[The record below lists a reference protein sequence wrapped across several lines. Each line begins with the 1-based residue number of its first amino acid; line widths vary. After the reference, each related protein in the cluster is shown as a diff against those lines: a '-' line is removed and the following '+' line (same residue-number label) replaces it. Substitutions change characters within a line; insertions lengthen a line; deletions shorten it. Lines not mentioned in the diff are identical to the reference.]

1 MTYGAMV
8 RAQRMVGGFM
18 QDFLYGYQDSLS
30 EGYSSPGTEYVE
42 HEYAYDRISNKV
54 AETTADDYND
64 YQSRF
69 NANRRIGQHSQNPPP
84 IHKVDPKM
92 AQVLE
97 MLKNLKPKAYQ
108 NGSFVI
114 NYARALN
121 TLGID
126 QNSSPAVILM
136 EIAKY
141 LQTYYDSTSSNHAE
155 NDTRNESF
163 EGRSLLASGLPYVNA
178 NRRVQT
184 QGHPPGLPGYEDLPP
199 ADCKINDMNPCVGN
213 HFTHFLN

>member
-1 MTYGAMV
+1 MTYGTMV
-8 RAQRMVGGFM
+8 RAQRMVGNLM
-18 QDFLYGYQDSLS
+18 QDFMYGYQDSLS

-69 NANRRIGQHSQNPPP
+69 SANRRSGQHTQNPPL
-84 IHKVDPKM
+84 IHKVDPKV
-92 AQVLE
+92 ARVVE
-97 MLKNLKPKAYQ
+97 MLKNLKPKPNQ
-108 NGSFVI
+108 NDSFVI
-114 NYARALN
+114 RYARALN

-126 QNSSPAVILM
+126 QKSSPAVILM

-141 LQTYYDSTSSNHAE
+141 LQTYYDSTRSNHAA
-155 NDTRNESF
+155 NDTRNGNF
-163 EGRSLLASGLPYVNA
+163 EGRSLLVGGLPYVNA

-199 ADCKINDMNPCVGN
+199 ADCKINDINPCVEN
-213 HFTHFLN
+213 NFTHF